1 MHDVH
6 QGNAMKV
13 LVTGGAG
20 FVGSHTVVELVAAGH
35 EVRVVEN
42 FCNSERWIV
51 ERIERITGKKLML
64 DELDIRDRHA
74 LLAVMQDF
82 MPDAVIHFAAL
93 KSVSESTE
101 MPSRYYDVNVGGTAT
116 LLDVMQ
122 QVGCNNIVF
131 SSSATVYG
139 QPKCCPVPE
148 SAAVGPGNPY
158 GRTKLI
164 GEWLIR
170 DCVATPGSAL
180 GAAILRYFNPVGAHP
195 SGLIGELPRGV
206 PNNLA
211 PYITQTAAGERD
223 YVRVFGDD
231 YDTPDG
237 TGVRDYIH
245 VVDLA
250 KAHVAALYALAE
262 GSERELTLNLGTG
275 RGYSVLELIQT
286 FSTVVGFPIPYQRQ
300 GRRAGD
306 IGACWADPSLANK
319 VLDWR
324 AEKSLLDICADA
336 WRWQQAIAVPQG

>member
-1 MHDVH
+1 
-6 QGNAMKV
+6 MKV

-20 FVGSHTVVELVAAGH
+20 FVGSHTVVELIAAGH
-35 EVRVVEN
+35 DVRVVEN

-51 ERIERITGKKLML
+51 ERIERITGKPLAL
-64 DELDIRDRHA
+64 DELDIRDRAALHA
-74 LLAVMQDF
+74 SMQNF
-82 MPDAVIHFAAL
+82 QPDAVIHFAAL

-101 MPSRYYDVNVGGTAT
+101 MPASYYDVNVGGTAT

-122 QVGCNNIVF
+122 ANGCGHLVF

-139 QPKCCPVPE
+139 QPESCPVAE

-170 DCVATPGSAL
+170 DCVASPAAAL
-180 GAAILRYFNPVGAHP
+180 RAAILRYFNPVGAHP

-211 PYITQTAAGERD
+211 PYVTQTAAGLRD
-223 YVRVFGDD
+223 YIRVFGDD
-231 YDTPDG
+231 YETPDG

-250 KAHVAALYALAE
+250 KAHVAALNVLVA
-262 GSERELTLNLGTG
+262 GNDTELTLNLGTG
-275 RGYSVLELIQT
+275 RGYSVLELIET
-286 FSTVVGFPIPYQRQ
+286 FSSVVGQAIPYQRQ

-306 IGACWADPSLANK
+306 IGECWADPALANRR
-319 VLDWR
+319 LGWR
-324 AEKSLLDICADA
+324 AEKSLQDICADA
-336 WRWQQAIAVPQG
+336 WRWQQAVLQLQK